1 MDKIRVLIA
10 ERFPMFCRG
19 LADVLAE
26 QSEIEVVDQTHDG
39 LEVIDKAKELI
50 PDIILMDVELPKC
63 DGIRAT
69 QSLQLL
75 QPEVKVIILSP
86 PEKKTQFFDSA
97 IKAGAKGFLLKTA
110 TASELIKGVRE
121 TAREGAAISTA
132 VIPLMLERLS
142 MAAAEQQTDEAL
154 LTVRERDVMLLL
166 MEGKSNRRIAEA
178 LSLSENTVKYHI
190 RSILEK
196 FDVNNRVEAACH
208 AIQKGFALN
217 ATD

>member
-1 MDKIRVLIA
+1 MDKIRVLVA

-86 PEKKTQFFDSA
+86 PEKKAQFFDSA

-110 TASELIKGVRE
+110 TASELIKGVME

-142 MAAAEQQTDEAL
+142 TKAEQPIDEAL